1 MEAASPADGVTVV
14 FERDSRGAPAPP
26 ECPHGPT
33 LLFARILSGKR
44 EGRRF
49 YACSA
54 CRERKDCHFFQWE
67 DEKISEARLSAQ
79 EKYNRSHRPSKTHS
93 DNVKRYKEFIAL
105 PPPKRKFC
113 QECQQLL
120 LIPEWERHSGHPVL
134 SDISAAQLRR
144 PSQLLSALENKKTN
158 AQYLFTDRSCL
169 FLLDLLI
176 GQGFRRVLCV
186 GTPRLHELIQLEA
199 SSKRK
204 ISMKSLLLDIDFRY
218 SQFYPEEEFC
228 HYNMFNHYFFA
239 GEAASRVCEEFLQE
253 DGGGQVVVVADPP
266 FGGLVEA
273 LATSFQKLRA
283 TWSSAGGAGSSTSK
297 ELPILWIFPYFF
309 EPRILEFF
317 PSFTMLDYQKSWCQ
331 GRERCGCF
339 KTFLVDYDN
348 HALYKHGKKGRKQ
361 SPVRIFTN
369 LSPGSIV
376 LPAEEGYRFCPVCQ
390 RYVSAENRH
399 CDICNSCT
407 SKDGRCWTHC
417 NLCKKCVKP
426 SWVHCSTCGR
436 CALPTH
442 PCEQTHAGC
451 FICGE
456 ADHKRT
462 TCPNRRRIG
471 RTDQDSKKVTK
482 KKKLKRVFLETTC
495 WKKAKMARKRKKK
508 T

>member
-1 MEAASPADGVTVV
+1 MEAALAKTDGMTTVV
-14 FERDSRGAPAPP
+14 FEGGSPAARAP

-33 LLFARILSGKR
+33 LLFARILPGKGK
-44 EGRRF
+44 GRRF

-54 CRERKDCHFFQWE
+54 CRERKDCNFFQWQ
-67 DEKISEARLSAQ
+67 DEKISEARLSAR
-79 EKYNRSHRPSKTHS
+79 ENYNRRYRPSKTHS

-105 PPPKRKFC
+105 PPSKRKFC

-120 LIPEWERHSGHPVL
+120 LIPEWERHSDHPVL
-134 SDISAAQLRR
+134 SDISMAQLRR

-158 AQYLFTDRSCL
+158 AQYLFTDRSCH
-169 FLLDLLI
+169 FLLDLLVA
-176 GQGFRRVLCV
+176 QGFRRVLCV
-186 GTPRLHELIQLEA
+186 GTPRLHELIQLAAA
-199 SSKRK
+199 SKKK
-204 ISMKSLLLDIDFRY
+204 ISLKSLLLDIDFRY

-239 GEAASRVCEEFLQE
+239 GEAASRVCEDFLQE
-253 DGGGQVVVVADPP
+253 NRGRHVVMVADPP

-273 LATSFQKLRA
+273 LASGFRKLMA
-283 TWSSAGGAGSSTSK
+283 MWSSAGDADSPTSK

-317 PSFTMLDYQKSWCQ
+317 PSFTMLDYQ
-331 GRERCGCF
+331 
-339 KTFLVDYDN
+339 VDYDN

-369 LSPGSIV
+369 LSPRSIV
-376 LPAEEGYRFCPVCQ
+376 LPVEEGYRFCPVCQ

-417 NLCKKCVKP
+417 YLCKKCVKP
-426 SWVHCSTCGR
+426 SWVHCNTCGR

-442 PCEQTHAGC
+442 PCEGARAGC

-462 TCPNRRRIG
+462 ACPNRQ
-471 RTDQDSKKVTK
+471 RTCKVDQDNKKAKAK
-482 KKKLKRVFLETTC
+482 KKRKRVLLETTC
-495 WKKAKMARKRKKK
+495 WKKAKAARKRKNEDLEL
-508 T
+508 